1 MTQKERLA
9 KLMAEFSER
18 LLTSADIQT
27 FAADYKKIHFLASHL
42 LRPVS
47 SYEEQFQYVETKTEN

>member
-1 MTQKERLA
+1 
-9 KLMAEFSER
+9 MAEFSER

-27 FAADYKKIHFLASHL
+27 FAADYKQIHFLASHL

-47 SYEEQFQYVETKTEN
+47 SYEEQFQYVESKTEN